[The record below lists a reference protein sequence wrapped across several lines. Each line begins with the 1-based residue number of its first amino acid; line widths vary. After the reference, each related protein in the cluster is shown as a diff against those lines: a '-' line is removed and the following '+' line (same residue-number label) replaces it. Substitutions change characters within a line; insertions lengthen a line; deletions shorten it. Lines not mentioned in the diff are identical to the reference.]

1 VLAAIKPMADDGPP
15 VPKGS
20 YTPEEVAELRR
31 RGEEELLQD
40 LESDLEKLTK
50 KQKKAVEKK
59 RKDMDEATEVR
70 IEKVQK
76 REARKTKIAKA
87 VTESKDEEIIIS
99 GMDKPTV
106 QRMVGLM
113 MSTVMGEDEKAE
125 VVASLS
131 ESKKMLERMAVHPLF
146 GLDAQKYLDRQRA
159 LTQFIEYQ
167 AGTLGAVSDDLLP
180 TVQEIEHIMS
190 MLPLKAK
197 ESFISSLSNILQEH
211 DELVDRMS
219 RLIEQEDL
227 EKVL

>member
-1 VLAAIKPMADDGPP
+1 MADDGPP
-15 VPKGS
+15 VPKGG

-31 RGEEELLQD
+31 MGEEELLQD
-40 LESDLEKLTK
+40 LESDLEKMTK
-50 KQKKAVEKK
+50 KQQKAVEKK
-59 RKDMDEATEVR
+59 RKNLDEATEER
-70 IEKVQK
+70 KKVVKK

-87 VTESKDEEIIIS
+87 VTESKDEEIILT

-125 VVASLS
+125 LVSSLS
-131 ESKKMLERMAVHPLF
+131 DSQKMLNRMAVHPLF
-146 GLDAQKYLDRQRA
+146 NLDAQKYLDRQRA

-211 DELVDRMS
+211 DELVDKMS

-227 EKVL
+227 DKAI